1 MPQLKRDAMVAST
14 LMLIAIIASACQRP
28 FSQQP
33 SVTNTPIDPNSFFTT
48 PIAQTPDITM
58 SDVANFGTGTANAA
72 QGTAPATAAAATTA
86 VGITPQASAT
96 ITPTPIINLPA
107 TFTPTATLAVSGSPA
122 ATAVA
127 SGSEWVL
134 QKGEFPYCIARRY
147 NVNPEDLLRLSG
159 LTSPDIYYEGQKMII
174 PQNSAWPA
182 SLGPRG
188 LSPTSRPGTYTVTGN
203 SDTTVYGVAC
213 KYGDVLPSDIASL
226 NGISVGAVLSIG
238 QQVKIP

>member
-1 MPQLKRDAMVAST
+1 MQQLKRGALVASI

-33 SVTNTPIDPNSFFTT
+33 SVTNTPIDPNSLFAT
-48 PIAQTPDITM
+48 PIIGATQQMT
-58 SDVANFGTGTANAA
+58 DVQVFATGTANAS
-72 QGTAPATAAAATTA
+72 QPTAPVTAAAATTA
-86 VGITPQASAT
+86 VGVTPQASA
-96 ITPTPIINLPA
+96 TPTPIINLPA
-107 TFTPTATLAVSGSPA
+107 TFTSTATLAVSGSPA
-122 ATAVA
+122 TTAVA
-127 SGSEWVL
+127 SGSEWIL

-174 PQNSAWPA
+174 PQSSSWPA

-188 LSPTSRPGTYTVTGN
+188 LGVRPGAYTVTGN

-213 KYGDVLPSDIASL
+213 KYGDVLPTDIASL

-238 QQVKIP
+238 QQLKIP

>member
-1 MPQLKRDAMVAST
+1 MAQLKRGAMVASI
-14 LMLIAIIASACQRP
+14 LMLAAIIATACQRP

-33 SVTNTPIDPNSFFTT
+33 SVTNTPIDPNSLFAT
-48 PIAQTPDITM
+48 PITGATQQMT
-58 SDVANFGTGTANAA
+58 DVQVFATGTANAS
-72 QGTAPATAAAATTA
+72 QPTAAVTAAAATTA
-86 VGITPQASAT
+86 VGITPQASASV
-96 ITPTPIINLPA
+96 TPTPIINLPA

-127 SGSEWVL
+127 SGSEWIL

-174 PQNSAWPA
+174 PQNSTWPA

-226 NGISVGAVLSIG
+226 NGISVGATLTIG
-238 QQVKIP
+238 QQLKIP